1 MSGRISISLVD
12 IAAVSFD
19 FVRVRCVS
27 ISLFL
32 VRNCCGP
39 RLTVEISAG
48 VAEGAS
54 AIGRD
59 AEVICSS

>member
-19 FVRVRCVS
+19 FVRCVS

-32 VRNCCGP
+32 VRNWCGP

>member
-1 MSGRISISLVD
+1 
-12 IAAVSFD
+12 
-19 FVRVRCVS
+19 
-27 ISLFL
+27 
-32 VRNCCGP
+32 VRNWCGP